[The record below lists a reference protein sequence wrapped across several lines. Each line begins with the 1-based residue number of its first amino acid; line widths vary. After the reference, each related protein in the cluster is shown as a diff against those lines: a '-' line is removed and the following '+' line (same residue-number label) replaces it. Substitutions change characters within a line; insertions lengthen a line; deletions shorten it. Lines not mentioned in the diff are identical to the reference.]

1 MFDNLKEWTSIEQFQ
16 RTLSAYFSSNRSAE
30 EIENFRLGRGTF
42 KRLRDEVV
50 PVLHFFSATGFTGE
64 VRFRFSN
71 NAPDCWYRRAD
82 DTSPR
87 AMEITRAQAREQFHI
102 ARELN
107 TKGASSGYIGL
118 PDSASNEDFE
128 KALRE
133 PRMATTE
140 DVLKHTARAILER
153 LNKKAEKGYG
163 EIELLIEARIGED
176 QLPPERW
183 DRILPMLRQRAES
196 TGFRH
201 VHLIGA
207 RASDCN
213 YFQLK

>member
-1 MFDNLKEWTSIEQFQ
+1 
-16 RTLSAYFSSNRSAE
+16 
-30 EIENFRLGRGTF
+30 
-42 KRLRDEVV
+42 
-50 PVLHFFSATGFTGE
+50 
-64 VRFRFSN
+64 
-71 NAPDCWYRRAD
+71 
-82 DTSPR
+82 
-87 AMEITRAQAREQFHI
+87 MEITRAQAREQFHI

-133 PRMATTE
+133 PRGATTE

-163 EIELLIEARIGED
+163 EIALLIEARIGED